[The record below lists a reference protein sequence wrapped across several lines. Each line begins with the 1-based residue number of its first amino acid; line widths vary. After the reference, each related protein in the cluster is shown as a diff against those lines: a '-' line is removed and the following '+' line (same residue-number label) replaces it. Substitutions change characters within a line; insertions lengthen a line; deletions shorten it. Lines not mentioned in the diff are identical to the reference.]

1 MYFYYADKTISTFI
15 INKYY
20 FKNNRTFEK
29 TKHVFNSFV
38 TYSNYFYDGL
48 KGAKLENLS
57 NQNCFDK

>member
-1 MYFYYADKTISTFI
+1 VNRISTFI

-29 TKHVFNSFV
+29 TKHVFNLFV

-48 KGAKLENLS
+48 KGAKLETLY
-57 NQNCFDK
+57 QEINCIL